1 MCWSSADSKQG
12 RVREFLRRRRQI
24 RREAKDLGRI
34 PSLRCDIE
42 RLLPARDCNLEE
54 IFNAAEIA
62 RDWETIRPALEAFEL
77 PDGAGEINPGDR
89 RAIFYLISHFKCQS
103 VLEIGTH
110 IGASTLHISAALPKA
125 QKSGGGLS
133 IKLVSVDV
141 ADVNDPV
148 SKPWLR
154 HGARF
159 SPLEMIRKMECASLV
174 EFFTSRSLDYMAN
187 CAQRYDFIFLDGD
200 HAAMTVYQEIP
211 AALELLEKGG
221 VILLHDYFPLLKPL
235 WSDGAVIPGPF
246 LATERLIAE
255 GTDLAVLPLGRLPW
269 PTKLRSNMTSLAL
282 LLRQP
287 PKHE

>member
-1 MCWSSADSKQG
+1 MSWSSANNKQG
-12 RVREFLRRRRQI
+12 RVREFLKRRRQI

-34 PSLRCDIE
+34 PSRRCDIE

-54 IFNAAEIA
+54 IFNSAVIAEA
-62 RDWETIRPALEAFEL
+62 WEAIRPALDVFEL

-110 IGASTLHISAALPKA
+110 IGASTLNISAALQRA
-125 QKSGGGLS
+125 QRSCDELS
-133 IKLVSVDV
+133 INLVSVDV

-154 HGARF
+154 HGAKF
-159 SPLEMIRKMECASLV
+159 SPLEMMHQIECASLV
-174 EFFTSRSLDYMAN
+174 EFVTSRSLDYMAN
-187 CAQRYDFIFLDGD
+187 CGQRFDFVFLDGD
-200 HAAMTVYQEIP
+200 HAAVTVYQEIS

-221 VILLHDYFPLLKPL
+221 VIVLHDYFPRLKPL

-246 LATERLIAE
+246 LATERLVAE
-255 GTDLAVLPLGRLPW
+255 GTRLAVLPLGRLPW

-282 LLRQP
+282 LLRQTI
-287 PKHE
+287 